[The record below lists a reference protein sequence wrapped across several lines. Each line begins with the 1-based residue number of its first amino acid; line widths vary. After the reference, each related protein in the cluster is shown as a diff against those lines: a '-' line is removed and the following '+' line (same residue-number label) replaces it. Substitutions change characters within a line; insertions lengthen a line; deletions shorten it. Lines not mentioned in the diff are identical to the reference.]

1 VILTGLRFAVVRIAA
16 RHGSRTM
23 SSEFSRQDLEVEDH
37 GDVAVVRFKERRL
50 EDEEHLRALF
60 QHLTGL
66 VDAGRPNLVL
76 NFNRVEFLAS
86 VAIGKLVM
94 LNRKVQAAG
103 GRLALC
109 HLSPATDETL
119 EIMHLKDIVRTHDS
133 EQEALRSF

>member
-1 VILTGLRFAVVRIAA
+1 
-16 RHGSRTM
+16 M
-23 SSEFSRQDLEVEDH
+23 SSAFSRQDLEVEDQ
-37 GDVAVVRFKERRL
+37 GDVAVVRLKSRRL
-50 EDEEHLRALF
+50 DNEDQIRAVF

-76 NFNRVEFLAS
+76 NFDKVEFMAS

-119 EIMHLKDIVRTHDS
+119 EIMHLKDIVQTYDS
-133 EQEALRSF
+133 EQEALRTF